1 MRGSL
6 LPARLL
12 AAVFVAAVVAA
23 LSVSAALATSSTVS
37 ANGLSVTASLSPDA
51 VTKGQTVTQVASVKN
66 ASDAKESVTI
76 RIFSALASASPA
88 TFSAVLQPGATFSRS
103 VSFPAALLKVGT
115 HTLTVVAINGGNG
128 GSAQATASI
137 TRS

>member
-12 AAVFVAAVVAA
+12 TAALVAIAVAAAT
-23 LSVSAALATSSTVS
+23 VSTALATSSTVS
-37 ANGLSVTASLSPDA
+37 ANGLSVTASLSPDT
-51 VTKGQTVTQVASVKN
+51 VTNGQTVTQAASVKN
-66 ASDAKESVTI
+66 SSDVKENVTI
-76 RIFSALASASPA
+76 RIFGAQASAAPA
-88 TFSAVLQPGATFSRS
+88 TFSATLQPGASFSKS
-103 VSFPAALLKVGT
+103 VSFPAALLKVGK
-115 HTLTVVAINGGNG
+115 HTLTVIGINNSTG